1 MNLTDHLPALIIALP
16 LLTAFLMPLL
26 RNVDQRVKG
35 MLAVIVAVVTLL
47 MVISLAGD
55 VNSSEGH
62 RVDYTFGEQGD
73 DGPGVLQNS
82 TALVE
87 SGDFPIRILFQID
100 AFSAF
105 MAIISATVL
114 LVGTLYS
121 LAAVR
126 NEDDA
131 RKSHYYALMMLMAVG
146 MFGMEFTGDLFNLFV
161 FMELTSVSACAMVAF
176 HRERGE
182 ALEAAFKYLVISTV
196 GGLMMLLGVALF
208 YVQYDALNIRYIA
221 ELMANRG
228 VGDLERAALVLFMTC
243 FAMKAG
249 AVPMH
254 MWTLDAYMEAPN
266 SVMPMMVSVS
276 QASLYAVFRIVFTL
290 YGKAYNPVTGVA
302 LDHEVVG
309 QALIIFGVL
318 SMFIGVTMA
327 LVQSDIKRL
336 MAYCA
341 VSQTGYMFLGVGVG
355 LAVMGTPDFQEY
367 GSRAMA
373 GGIFHIINDALYMGL
388 LFLTAGAVYHKL
400 RTRDLDRMGGLA
412 HTMPFTTIFFII
424 GAAAIVGL
432 PPFNGYA
439 SKVLIFETVYQ
450 YNPLLTVIALVV
462 SLLTLAAFVKVFYS
476 AFLGPRNPRV
486 DNEVPKPMLMGM
498 TILAVLVLL
507 LGLAP
512 GLFVSTV
519 VDPTVVALAGEGA
532 FEGDLEIDETLATGT
547 GFWNP
552 LLMLAGLAL
561 MLIVILALRW
571 IGEPDVTATGR
582 QGEPF
587 VSGNPN
593 EEIMR
598 VSGVYWGFTEAL
610 HGYYEKLRLMHS
622 GDLRDYLFWYISVTA
637 LLMLYLLEVAA

>member
-1 MNLTDHLPALIIALP
+1 MNLTDHLPVLIIALP

-35 MLAVIVAVVTLL
+35 VLAVIVAVVTLL
-47 MVISLAGD
+47 MVISLAGE
-55 VNSSEGH
+55 VYTSSEH
-62 RVDYTFGEQGD
+62 RVDYTFGERNAD
-73 DGPGVLQNS
+73 NTTALQNS
-82 TALVE
+82 TVLVDN
-87 SGDFPIRILFQID
+87 GDFPIRILFQID

-131 RKSHYYALMMLMAVG
+131 RKGHYYTLMMLMAVG

-161 FMELTSVSACAMVAF
+161 FMELTSVSTCAMVAF
-176 HRERGE
+176 HRERSE
-182 ALEAAFKYLVISTV
+182 SLEAAFKYLVISTV

-208 YVQYDALNIRYIA
+208 YVQYDALNMRYIA

-228 VGDLERAALVLFMTC
+228 VGDLERTALVLFMTC

-266 SVMPMMVSVS
+266 SLMPMMVSVS
-276 QASLYAVFRIVFTL
+276 QASLYALFRIVFTL
-290 YGKAYNPVTGVA
+290 YGGAYNVNVGA
-302 LDHEVVG
+302 IDHEVIG
-309 QALIIFGVL
+309 QALIILGVL

-327 LVQSDIKRL
+327 LVQTDIKRL
-336 MAYCA
+336 MAYHA

-355 LAVMGTPDFQEY
+355 LAVMGTAEFQEY
-367 GSRAMA
+367 GARAMA
-373 GGIFHIINDALYMGL
+373 GGIFHIINHAFYKGL
-388 LFLTAGAVYHKL
+388 LFLTAGAVYYKL

-412 HTMPFTTIFFII
+412 HSMPFTTIFFII
-424 GAAAIVGL
+424 GAAAIAGL

-439 SKVLIFETVYQ
+439 SKVLIYETVYQ
-450 YNPLLTVIALVV
+450 YNPLLTVIAMVV
-462 SLLTLAAFVKVFYS
+462 SVLTLASFVKVFYS

-486 DNEVPKPMLMGM
+486 DDEVPQPMLLGM

-519 VDPTVVALAGEGA
+519 VDPTVVALAGEEA
-532 FEGDLEIDETLATGT
+532 FEGDLALEETLATGT

-561 MLIVILALRW
+561 MAIIVLVLRW
-571 IGEPDVTATGR
+571 IGEPDVRATGR

-593 EEIMR
+593 EEVMR

-610 HGYYEKLRLMHS
+610 HGYYEKLRLVHS

-637 LLMLYLLEVAA
+637 LLMLYLLEVAT